1 MAQSRHDSRYDGMS
15 LIKVDLLRTD
25 LVVKE
30 DLDRE
35 AIIQGLSGPNESNIV
50 TWLEKLISWT
60 SNDHLATCLRSM
72 RLTPALLKLLEHEN
86 EDIVD
91 LAASTMSYLSGRSA
105 AGPYTRLWSFTAHYA
120 AESPSSKLVTL
131 PIMEPSYS
139 SGAGLGWK
147 TWNAAVVLVDFLGS
161 QLETFRDKEVLELGC
176 GTGLSGIFCAKF
188 GAKSVLMTDFNQTVL
203 ETVTENAKLN
213 GLPNV
218 SIKRLDWHDLLKDE
232 GEAASTSDGRANS
245 IQTDENVSPALQ
257 QLTLDSASTDTFSG
271 LEKIGTFNTIIGSD
285 IVYDPEHAEIV
296 PKVLNRLLAHN
307 DEARAYIAVGPRP
320 EAARF
325 MHIMAN
331 DFDFEMVVRKELNY
345 IDAEGENLHHD
356 MLVYKRRM

>member
-1 MAQSRHDSRYDGMS
+1 MS
-15 LIKVDLLRTD
+15 LIKVDLQRTD
-25 LVVKE
+25 LVAKE

-35 AIIQGLSGPNESNIV
+35 VIIQGLSDPNESNV
-50 TWLEKLISWT
+50 VCWLEKLISWT

-72 RLTPALLKLLEHEN
+72 RLTPALLKLLEREN
-86 EDIVD
+86 EVIVD

-120 AESPSSKLVTL
+120 NESPSSKLVTL

-147 TWNAAVVLVDFLGS
+147 TWNAAVVLVEFLGS
-161 QLETFRDKEVLELGC
+161 QIDTFRDKDILELGC

-213 GLPNV
+213 NLPNV
-218 SIKRLDWHDLLKDE
+218 SIKRLDWLELLKDHQV
-232 GEAASTSDGRANS
+232 EALTNEDGVKSAKN
-245 IQTDENVSPALQ
+245 DENASQALQ
-257 QLTLDSASTDTFSG
+257 ELHLDSTPTDSFNVI
-271 LEKIGTFNTIIGSD
+271 EKVGTFDTIIGSD

-296 PKVLNRLLAHN
+296 PKVLNRLLSYN
-307 DEARAYIAVGPRP
+307 DGARAYIAVGPRP

-325 MHIMAN
+325 MHIMDN
-331 DFDFEMVVRKELNY
+331 DYDFEMVMRQEPHYV
-345 IDAEGENLHHD
+345 DAEGESFHHD
-356 MLVYKRRM
+356 MLVYKRASKA